1 MRSMPG
7 WLLFVAS
14 AALIAGCGSP
24 IVGYE
29 CEKGLKACGGV
40 CVDTSTS
47 TEHCGGC
54 NIVCDVGIACVDGVC
69 GGVSTDGGADGGP
82 DGSVDGGTDGG
93 TDGGSDGGTDGGAD
107 GGMCTGCS
115 PAEACCSSEC
125 VDLDT
130 DPDHCGMCGNECAS
144 GICDAGTCDSGL
156 TGHVVLIGHDYQD
169 SRSGQNRLAGNSVF
183 IAPGAPVQVLVYEG
197 DAVSGSITGVDAA
210 IDQVST
216 ELGRSWQRN
225 VAADATDVITQ
236 LPFANVFLL
245 YSQQGATDGALQALG
260 SMWSAA
266 LSDFIGDGGVVVVF
280 DGGGTHAGT
289 YQVLE
294 EAGLLSVAARAA
306 LSAQVVT
313 VVAPGDAVAPN
324 VPGSYLGETETVSFT
339 FAGAGTVVVQ
349 HGTGPV
355 VIHRTF

>member
-1 MRSMPG
+1 MGRTA
-7 WLLFVAS
+7 LLAS
-14 AALIAGCGSP
+14 GLEIASGPLFSGESLFALLALTVME
-24 IVGYE
+24 IVLGI
-29 CEKGLKACGGV
+29 
-40 CVDTSTS
+40 D
-47 TEHCGGC
+47 
-54 NIVCDVGIACVDGVC
+54 NIVFIAIITGRLPVEKRSFARRVGLFL
-69 GGVSTDGGADGGP
+69 
-82 DGSVDGGTDGG
+82 
-93 TDGGSDGGTDGGAD
+93 
-107 GGMCTGCS
+107 
-115 PAEACCSSEC
+115 
-125 VDLDT
+125 LD
-130 DPDHCGMCGNECAS
+130 
-144 GICDAGTCDSGL
+144 GL

-294 EAGLLSVAARAA
+294 EAGLLSVTARAA